1 MDIFFSA
8 VAVGFSGAM
17 MPGTLLTYTIRQA
30 LSHGP
35 KAGFIITAGHAL
47 LEVVLLVL
55 IFLGLDAVL
64 QSGAA
69 QIAIGLAG
77 GLFLSYMGID
87 MIVQAAK
94 NNVAVK
100 SEGKSGGRSMLI
112 SGALISM
119 SNPHF
124 LLWWAVIGLGFLMQ
138 AYNALGYAGVLI
150 YFSGHILADFIW
162 FGAISTFIGKTGRFI
177 KPAPYRVI
185 IAVLGAL
192 VVFFGASFIFG
203 AVQSLLLQP

>member
-8 VAVGFSGAM
+8 LTVGFSGAM
-17 MPGTLLTYTIRQA
+17 MPGTLLTYTIKQS

-35 KAGFIITAGHAL
+35 KSGFIITLGHAL
-47 LEVVLLVL
+47 LEALLLVL

-77 GLFLSYMGID
+77 GLFLAYMGID

-94 NNVAVK
+94 NNVSVK
-100 SEGKSGGRSMLI
+100 TDGKSGGRSMLL
-112 SGALISM
+112 SGALISV

-124 LLWWAVIGLGFLMQ
+124 LLWWAVIGLGFVMQ
-138 AYNALGYAGVLI
+138 AYNSLGYAGVLI
-150 YFSGHILADFIW
+150 YFFGHILADFIW
-162 FGAISTFIGKTGRFI
+162 FGAISVFIGKTGRFI

-185 IAVLGAL
+185 IAILGAL
-192 VVFFGASFIFG
+192 IIFFGASFLYG
-203 AVQSLLLQP
+203 AIVSLLSL